1 MIALSPSGTETDPV
15 LIRILIAAIGPAVT
29 VLLAWLVGQRLSA
42 KWAERQKSRELAI
55 LAANE
60 FYRIYGE
67 FFAIWKLW
75 NSLRKSDSLRKSG
88 LGDDSNRLQL
98 LERATKAEGSME
110 ALLVKLSTERHLGVH
125 DIRNIGEF
133 RQLFQLL
140 RPAIRTGVSLGWNNS
155 DHPQYVAFKERACA
169 MASIIASADR
179 SSLPDPKTASIAL
192 LEMTSN
198 RWEEF
203 VAPRVLPLN

>member
-1 MIALSPSGTETDPV
+1 MIALSPSGTPTDPV
-15 LIRILIAAIGPAVT
+15 LIRILIAAIGPVVT
-29 VLLAWLVGQRLSA
+29 VLLAWLVGHKLSA
-42 KWAERQKSRELAI
+42 MWAERQKSRELAI

-67 FFAIWKLW
+67 FFAVWKLW
-75 NSLRKSDSLRKSG
+75 NSLRKRGIARKSG
-88 LGDDSNRLQL
+88 LGDDRNRLQL
-98 LERATKAEGSME
+98 LERATRAEGSME
-110 ALLVKLSTERHLGVH
+110 ALLVKLSTERRLSVH

-140 RPAIRTGVSLGWNNS
+140 RPAIRRGVSIGWNKS

-179 SSLPDPKTASIAL
+179 FSLPDPKTAGVAL
-192 LEMTSN
+192 LAMTSN

-203 VAPRVLPLN
+203 VAKLIRR

>member
-1 MIALSPSGTETDPV
+1 
-15 LIRILIAAIGPAVT
+15 
-29 VLLAWLVGQRLSA
+29 VGHKLSA

-60 FYRIYGE
+60 FYRIHGE

-75 NSLRKSDSLRKSG
+75 NSLCKSG
-88 LGDDSNRLQL
+88 LGDGSNRLQL

-110 ALLVKLSTERHLGVH
+110 ALLVKLSIESHLGVH

-140 RPAIRTGVSLGWNNS
+140 RPAIRTGVSFGWNNS

-169 MASIIASADR
+169 MASIIGLADR
-179 SSLPDPKTASIAL
+179 SSLPDPKSASIAL
-192 LEMTSN
+192 LGMTSN

-203 VAPRVLPLN
+203 VAPQS